1 MESNLGEWNLGES
14 KPGQWST
21 DRVEQELVRFESVVG
36 SARAAQMALLSELDR
51 RQVTIGDGCRSLH
64 EWTASRLDLSP
75 ENAKVLVNTSRR
87 LADLPYLSEKLSTGE
102 VSFDRLAEVAKVA
115 SPGKE
120 LATLEWSLGWDLSG
134 LRHQLSLRTRLERR
148 AEQWICSERLAIQV
162 NLDQTAYRLWG
173 ELPGEAGGI
182 VSSALSTRGESF
194 PPLPDGTRGTL
205 GQRNADVLTSI
216 CTDSLTGGS
225 GENGGGSQPLLTVT
239 LDGSHLSSDGE
250 PGETGLSVLSGP
262 RVGPE
267 TLDVLLCTGK
277 VEINLVTSDGRLLGV
292 GEAFSYLSPRLR
304 RHVLARDGGCTVDG
318 CQSRYRLEAH
328 HVITRREGGN
338 HHPGNLAT
346 SVGSTITW
354 SSTGWGIGSTRIA
367 PPTGGGFSNP
377 TVHRDRIRRN
387 RQASA

>member
-87 LADLPYLSEKLSTGE
+87 LSDLPYLSEKLSTGE

-148 AEQWICSERLAIQV
+148 AEQWICSERYLAIQV

-182 VSSALSTRGESF
+182 VSSALSTRGDAF
-194 PPLPDGTRGTL
+194 PPLPDGSRGTL
-205 GQRNADVLTSI
+205 GQRNADALTSI

-250 PGETGLSVLSGP
+250 P
-262 RVGPE
+262 
-267 TLDVLLCTGK
+267 
-277 VEINLVTSDGRLLGV
+277 
-292 GEAFSYLSPRLR
+292 
-304 RHVLARDGGCTVDG
+304 
-318 CQSRYRLEAH
+318 
-328 HVITRREGGN
+328 
-338 HHPGNLAT
+338 
-346 SVGSTITW
+346 
-354 SSTGWGIGSTRIA
+354 
-367 PPTGGGFSNP
+367 
-377 TVHRDRIRRN
+377 
-387 RQASA
+387 